1 MTMQTG
7 ARPHTRRPLPVLP
20 PARAWVGL
28 IVTGVAAA
36 ALLIGIWS
44 YAQKPDA
51 PAGDPTA
58 PGTLGGGLSSG
69 MFERFGD
76 IEAYADATPAR
87 SMDPE
92 QLTPWMDTMMSLYA
106 PLYELM
112 VVADADGRI
121 VAASTIDSS
130 GRPVDTSR
138 LLGADVHG
146 ERWFMIAKDGG
157 LAEGETFMIG
167 AHEDTF
173 VAAVYADAGTESAS
187 YTYPI
192 RDSDGKVIGVWT
204 RWSPRTAD

>member
-1 MTMQTG
+1 
-7 ARPHTRRPLPVLP
+7 
-20 PARAWVGL
+20 L

-51 PAGDPTA
+51 PAGDAAA
-58 PGTLGGGLSSG
+58 PDAVGGGLSSG

-76 IEAYADATPAR
+76 IEAYAGAAPAR
-87 SMDPE
+87 SMDPR
-92 QLTPWMDTMMSLYA
+92 QLTPWMDTMMSMYA

-130 GRPVDTSR
+130 GRAVDTST
-138 LLGADVHG
+138 LIGTDVSS
-146 ERWFMIAKDGG
+146 ERWFMVAKDGG
-157 LAEGETFMIG
+157 LAEGETFMVG
-167 AHEDTF
+167 AREDAL
-173 VAAVYADAGTESAS
+173 VARVYADAGAESAS

-192 RDSDGKVIGVWT
+192 RDLSGKVVGVWT
-204 RWSPRTAD
+204 RWSPRAAD